1 MLKRA
6 LDAYSVHLLFGRVTC
21 PFGPQVH
28 VCRVGT
34 RMSISRKTC
43 AVHEMSSLTQRS
55 LFGGSTDRV
64 MESGTFLLLGQD
76 LDPAGLPG

>member
-1 MLKRA
+1 
-6 LDAYSVHLLFGRVTC
+6 
-21 PFGPQVH
+21 
-28 VCRVGT
+28 
-34 RMSISRKTC
+34 MSISRKTC
-43 AVHEMSSLTQRS
+43 AVHEMSHRHIQRS

>member
-1 MLKRA
+1 MRILFTCCLAESRA
-6 LDAYSVHLLFGRVTC
+6 LSVHKYMYVGYKY
-21 PFGPQVH
+21 VH
-28 VCRVGT
+28 F
-34 RMSISRKTC
+34 K
-43 AVHEMSSLTQRS
+43 HTQRS